1 MTERTAR
8 TRDADASPGEVDEA
22 KPTPVRA
29 LFINDTSRNGGPGRT
44 LSYIL
49 TFLDSAAVYRTVMVP
64 REGAVTDLLRKAD
77 AVEEIFLQPNFIE
90 NIVEPWSRAIVRG
103 DFDAS
108 VAFRAVRA
116 VGNVGRAASA
126 MASLAARIRRDR
138 FDVLFCN
145 GTSANFAGAALAA
158 VTGVPAIWHVFYSSL
173 PQPIEGLHG
182 RLAASRGVASI
193 LCVSKPT
200 ARLFDRCPNKVR
212 IVGDSIDCDEYDVA
226 NVEPR
231 LRAELGLAAGTV
243 VIGSQ
248 GRILPRKGFAH
259 MVRAARLAVDAMTAA
274 ERARCRF
281 VVYGDT
287 PEDLRPNHLEECRA
301 LVTELN
307 LGGMFL
313 FPGHRADTKPYLADF
328 DVAVVPSVYEDPLP
342 RTVIEAM
349 ALGKPVVAFAVGGIP
364 ELVQSGVT
372 GALVASSP
380 PDVAELAR
388 AMLAYARDPDLRR
401 HHGAAGR
408 AYAREHLDARAHAR
422 IIEREIVSVARGRT
436 RGESAPRGARE

>member
-1 MTERTAR
+1 
-8 TRDADASPGEVDEA
+8 
-22 KPTPVRA
+22 
-29 LFINDTSRNGGPGRT
+29 
-44 LSYIL
+44 
-49 TFLDSAAVYRTVMVP
+49 MVP
-64 REGAVTDLLRKAD
+64 REGPVTNRLRESNAF
-77 AVEEIFLQPNFIE
+77 EELFLEPSFIE
-90 NIVEPWSRAIVRG
+90 NIVEPWSRAIVRN

-108 VAFRAVRA
+108 LALRAVRA

-126 MASLAARIRRDR
+126 MTSLAARIRRDK

-173 PQPIEGLHG
+173 GRPIQGLHA

-200 ARLFDRCPNKVR
+200 LRLFDHCANKAR
-212 IVGDSIDCDEYDVA
+212 IVGDSIDCVEYDVA
-226 NVEPR
+226 NIQPR
-231 LRAELGLAAGTV
+231 LRGELGVAPGTV

-248 GRILPRKGFAH
+248 GRILPRKGFAQ

-274 ERARCRF
+274 ERATCLF

-307 LGGMFL
+307 LDGMFL
-313 FPGHRADTKPYLADF
+313 FPGPRSDTKPYLVDF

-349 ALGKPVVAFAVGGIP
+349 ALGKPVVAFDVGGIP
-364 ELVQSGVT
+364 ELVENGVT
-372 GALVASSP
+372 GSLVAGSP
-380 PDVAELAR
+380 PDVEGLAH
-388 AMLAYARDPDLRR
+388 AILAYARDPEARR
-401 HHGAAGR
+401 QHGMAGR
-408 AYAREHLDARAHAR
+408 SYAREHLEARAHAR
-422 IIEREIVSVARGRT
+422 ALEREIVTVARAKR
-436 RGESAPRGARE
+436 RGKAESHGARE